1 MSKAKAYSLS
11 AAPAKLEWRLTRFPA
26 CMLCGSE
33 GGHFPLAVHEIERR
47 GHAPTRWANPAN
59 YILCC
64 TSCHEGP
71 LATMPHAE
79 QLAWKSLKDSDNYDL
94 QAWLRIKDP
103 GLRAPNRVTQ
113 DEVDSFLERLRPKRT
128 ASRPS

>member
-11 AAPAKLEWRLTRFPA
+11 AAPEKLEWRLTRFPA

-71 LATMPHAE
+71 LATMP
-79 QLAWKSLKDSDNYDL
+79 LAWKSLKDSDNYDL

-113 DEVDSFLERLRPKRT
+113 EEVDSFLERLRPKRT